1 MNRFDVML
9 VILIPIVCLFSIA
22 ILPLIYFIHYGLK
35 FGLSLILVCAAVFVT
50 LVLLLK
56 RKYTISD
63 MFMIL
68 LGSIFSLVGY
78 IFSIWTVYLW
88 YNMSAILFELA
99 LTGVGVALSLLL
111 LRRKTC
117 EERIQ
122 AEDDLDERTAEDRL
136 AAHLETAKTEGSL
149 RRTLRV
155 WKQPIFY
162 VVGVMIVGIIGALIY
177 RPPPIYPDILST
189 IGMGILLGLL
199 GVCYFVG
206 TGRVKFKRV

>member
-136 AAHLETAKTEGSL
+136 TAHLEAAKTEGSL

-155 WKQPIFY
+155 WKQPILY
-162 VVGVMIVGIIGALIY
+162 VVFFMIVGIIGVALY
-177 RPPPIYPDILST
+177 RPPSSFSDIPTTL
-189 IGMGILLGLL
+189 GVGILFGLL

-206 TGRVKFKRV
+206 TGRTKVKRR